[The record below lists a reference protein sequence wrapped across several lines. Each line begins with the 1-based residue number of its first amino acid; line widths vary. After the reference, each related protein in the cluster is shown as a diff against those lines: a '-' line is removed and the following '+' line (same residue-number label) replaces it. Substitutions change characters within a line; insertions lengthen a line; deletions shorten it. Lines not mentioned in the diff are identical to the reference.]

1 MLTEL
6 NLKTF
11 AISFNYQVRLQKAI
25 QLGPAIQFLSFIV
38 YLVCTC
44 MSRSQSRT
52 WNLQRP
58 TAETSVSCFTKRR
71 PFISEVNNR
80 FRCSLVI
87 LSIYI
92 ILKVKND
99 HRSKFSSLSN
109 WKEKIKASTRF
120 EP

>member
-44 MSRSQSRT
+44 MSRSQSWP

-58 TAETSVSCFTKRR
+58 RDQCELFYKTATVYF
-71 PFISEVNNR
+71 
-80 FRCSLVI
+80 
-87 LSIYI
+87 
-92 ILKVKND
+92 
-99 HRSKFSSLSN
+99 RSKESFPMLFSN
-109 WKEKIKASTRF
+109 FVNIYNT
-120 EP
+120 

>member
-25 QLGPAIQFLSFIV
+25 QLGPAIQFLKSFIV

-44 MSRSQSRT
+44 MSRSQSWP

-71 PFISEVNNR
+71 SFISEVKNR
-80 FRCSLVI
+80 FRWSLVI
-87 LSIYI
+87 LSMYI
-92 ILKVKND
+92 ILKVNYD

-109 WKEKIKASTRF
+109 WKEEA
-120 EP
+120 